1 VFAAFA
7 DLLKLVRQ
15 IILFQNN
22 GSVNFKDKP
31 VQHNQVKFLY
41 LNLGHFLDHLFMLI
55 FASVAAFQLYSEW
68 GMSYASLIP
77 YATPGFIAFGVCA
90 ILAGWIAD
98 KWSRKGMMVV
108 FFIGIGVS
116 SILTAMADN
125 PLQIAVGLT
134 LIGIFAAIYHP
145 VGLAMVVHG
154 RDKTGVPLAINGIFG
169 NMGVACAALLTGFLV
184 DSSGWRSAFFIP
196 GVISILLGISY
207 LVVCRNGTRAETD
220 GATTTG
226 SGKGA
231 DTASIPRSTFL
242 RIFAIIIFTTAAGGL
257 IFQSTTFALPKIF
270 GERLVEFAGSAT
282 LVGWYTFLVFSLA
295 AFAQLLIGYLVDHHS
310 VRIVF
315 ATVAICQ
322 AFFFFLML
330 HLDGI
335 AALLVAFAFMFVV
348 FGQIP
353 INDVLIGRMARS
365 EWRSRVFALRYLVTF
380 SVMASTVPLIGWV
393 HANWGFEKLFA
404 ILAVAALAIFAATL
418 LLPKSSTIIKIQSPT
433 PASRT

>member
-1 VFAAFA
+1 MQR
-7 DLLKLVRQ
+7 D
-15 IILFQNN
+15 
-22 GSVNFKDKP
+22 
-31 VQHNQVKFLY
+31 QVKFLY

-68 GMSYASLIP
+68 EMSYASLIP

-98 KWSRKGMMVV
+98 KWSREGMMVV